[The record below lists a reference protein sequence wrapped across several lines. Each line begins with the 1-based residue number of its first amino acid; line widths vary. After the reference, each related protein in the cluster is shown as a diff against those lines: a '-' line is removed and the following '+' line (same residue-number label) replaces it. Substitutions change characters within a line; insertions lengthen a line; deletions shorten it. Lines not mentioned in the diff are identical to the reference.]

1 LKKLLRVLMVED
13 DENDCLLLLRQLSNG
28 GYEVKYERV
37 TTAAAMSPLLIEGRW
52 DVILSDWAMPG
63 FGAVPALELL
73 QKSGLDLPLIIVS
86 GTVDEE
92 TTVGAL
98 KAGAHDFLLKSQ
110 LARLVPAIDREVRA
124 SGLRRDKHHSERLL
138 RESELDK
145 ASGGRVPSSLVALE
159 AVAPEPV
166 AALRRAKLLVVDDE
180 PMLLNVL
187 RKALSREY
195 EVSIIESPQA
205 ALDQVKAGARYDLI
219 LCDLMMPAMT
229 GMELHARILELLP
242 RQAERMVFLT
252 GGAFTPDANAF
263 LDRVS
268 NLRISKPFNLV
279 ALKGLIAKRLAE
291 LPAF

>member
-1 LKKLLRVLMVED
+1 MVED
-13 DENDCLLLLRQLSNG
+13 DENDCQLLLHQLSNG

-37 TTAAAMSPLLIEGRW
+37 MTAAAMSPLLVEGRW
-52 DVILSDWAMPG
+52 DVVVSDWAMPG

-92 TTVGAL
+92 TAVGAL
-98 KAGAHDFLLKSQ
+98 KAGAHGFMLKSQ
-110 LARLVPAIDREVRA
+110 VARLVPAIDREVRA
-124 SGLRRDKHHSERLL
+124 SGLRHDKHHSEKLL

-145 ASGGRVPSSLVALE
+145 VSGGRVLWPLE
-159 AVAPEPV
+159 AVALAAVPEPV
-166 AALRRAKLLVVDDE
+166 ASLRRATLLVVDDE

-195 EVSIIESPQA
+195 EVSITESPQA

-279 ALKGLIAKRLAE
+279 GLKGLIAKRLAE